1 MRSRPMREG
10 RENDDQRLI
19 PFDRNR
25 FIDRH
30 SASHAAAGAIAVGL
44 IIVALHAVKPEFEP
58 SWRFISEY
66 AIGRQGW
73 IMKGAFLIWAA
84 SCAALALAL
93 RQDAQT
99 RAGRIG
105 VAVLYV
111 VAGLFPQDPVTARPD
126 ELTISGNIHALAS
139 MIGIPG
145 LPIAAVLISSSLWR
159 TNQRWRSSRAL
170 IMAAAHATWIS
181 LALMAAYLLWA
192 VPRAGGFNPE
202 VWLDG

>member
-1 MRSRPMREG
+1 MT
-10 RENDDQRLI
+10 I
-19 PFDRNR
+19 
-25 FIDRH
+25 
-30 SASHAAAGAIAVGL
+30 SASSPSIATDSSTAITPRIAAAGAIAVGL

-111 VAGLFPQDPVTARPD
+111 VA
-126 ELTISGNIHALAS
+126 
-139 MIGIPG
+139 
-145 LPIAAVLISSSLWR
+145 
-159 TNQRWRSSRAL
+159 
-170 IMAAAHATWIS
+170 
-181 LALMAAYLLWA
+181 
-192 VPRAGGFNPE
+192 
-202 VWLDG
+202 